1 MIFGFF
7 ALEISP
13 WRGSSR
19 GYEKAYYS
27 KNLTVT
33 PERTF
38 APKSLASQLVK
49 RIQPCEAVLEIND
62 GFGVPCIP
70 NDFLLKPIQI
80 LPTGPFGPG
89 GKLSGFKFLP
99 WIKLDGE

>member
-1 MIFGFF
+1 MKKTEYHIDDIRFYV
-7 ALEISP
+7 AKIIIH
-13 WRGSSR
+13 
-19 GYEKAYYS
+19 YS
-27 KNLTVT
+27 KNFTVT

-38 APKSLASQLVK
+38 APKSLASQLVN

-99 WIKLDGE
+99 